1 MLALTLASLDQNIV
15 ATALPRIV
23 GDLGG
28 LAHLSWVVT
37 AFMVTSTISTPLYG
51 KLSDI
56 YGRKR
61 LYYVSII
68 IFLIG
73 SVLCGMAETMFQLIL
88 FRALQGLGAGG
99 LITLAQTT
107 VGDLIV
113 PRERGKYQGLFG
125 AVFASCSV
133 AGPLLGGFITDT
145 LSWRWIFY
153 VNLPV
158 GAAAL
163 ALIAIGLKH
172 KCNHVQHRI
181 DYTGAALLTCATVSL
196 LLLLSWGGSM
206 FPWLS
211 GVIIGLAV
219 AAVIF
224 FTFLIRQE
232 QHAPE
237 PILPL
242 RLFHNP
248 VFLVSVTVIGLNAM
262 ALFGSLVFLPLF
274 FQLVLGASPSK
285 AGLMLAPMMGGV
297 IVASVTGGRLISAFG
312 RYKIFP
318 VIGLASSTCSFL
330 TLAWAAR
337 DDGPLWA
344 VETALVFLGAGLGL
358 VMPNLTVAIQNA
370 VERTEMGS
378 ATSLSAFLRS
388 LGGALGVAV
397 AGTVLAVRLR
407 HFLPAAWVQAEGGT
421 RSVLE
426 LGVQQIAQLSADQRH
441 TLMEAYRHSIATTF
455 LTGAGIAAL
464 AFTIVLFLPSSP
476 SAAPLPTPPRIP
488 SPPKP
493 SADTLT
499 GRDGS
504 PCRPQFPSPTLRASE
519 PPCKTLP
526 SSAFAS
532 FAPSRESLP
541 FPSSAVAA
549 VASLRETL
557 FPIEKSPF
565 CSML

>member
-1 MLALTLASLDQNIV
+1 MSVLPHPQPTVSKRELYMVFAGLMLALTLASLDQNIV
-15 ATALPRIV
+15 STALPRIV
-23 GDLGG
+23 SDLGG

-56 YGRKR
+56 YGRKA

-73 SVLCGMAETMFQLIL
+73 SVLCGMAQSMFQLIL
-88 FRALQGLGAGG
+88 FRAVQGLGAGG

-113 PRERGKYQGLFG
+113 PRERGRYQGLFG
-125 AVFASCSV
+125 AVFAACSV
-133 AGPLLGGFITDT
+133 AGPLLGGVITDT

-172 KCNHVQHRI
+172 HCRHVEHRI
-181 DYTGAALLTCATVSL
+181 DYTGAGLLTCGTVSF
-196 LLLLSWGGSM
+196 LLLLSWGGSVY
-206 FPWLS
+206 PWLS
-211 GVIIGLAV
+211 AVILGLA
-219 AAVIF
+219 AATALF
-224 FTFLIRQE
+224 YTMLIRQE
-232 QHAPE
+232 QNAAE

-248 VFLVSVTVIGLNAM
+248 VVRVSVTVIGLNAM

-297 IVASVTGGRLISAFG
+297 IVASVTGGRLISRFG

-318 VIGLASSTCSFL
+318 VLGLITSTAAFV
-330 TLAWAAR
+330 TLAWCALNH
-337 DDGPLWA
+337 GSLWII
-344 VETALVFLGAGLGL
+344 ETALVFLGAGLGL

-370 VERTEMGS
+370 VDRGELGS
-378 ATSLSAFLRS
+378 ATSLSGFIRS

-397 AGTVLAVRLR
+397 AGTVVALRLR
-407 HFLPAAWVQAEGGT
+407 QFLPADWVAAQGGT
-421 RSVLE
+421 RSILE
-426 LGVQQIAQLSADQRH
+426 LGVQQIQQLSPDQRH

-455 LTGAGIAAL
+455 LTGAAIATL
-464 AFTIVLFLPSSP
+464 AFTVVLFLPERP
-476 SAAPLPTPPRIP
+476 LRSATPEPADEE
-488 SPPKP
+488 KP
-493 SADTLT
+493 AEAL
-499 GRDGS
+499 G
-504 PCRPQFPSPTLRASE
+504 
-519 PPCKTLP
+519 
-526 SSAFAS
+526 
-532 FAPSRESLP
+532 
-541 FPSSAVAA
+541 
-549 VASLRETL
+549 
-557 FPIEKSPF
+557 
-565 CSML
+565 

>member
-1 MLALTLASLDQNIV
+1 MSVLPHPQATVSKRELYMVFAGLMLALTLASLDQNIV

-23 GDLGG
+23 SDLGG

-56 YGRKR
+56 YGRKA
-61 LYYVSII
+61 LYYVSIT
-68 IFLIG
+68 IFLLG
-73 SVLCGMAETMFQLIL
+73 SILCGISATMFQLIL

-125 AVFASCSV
+125 AVFAACSV
-133 AGPLLGGFITDT
+133 AGPLLGGIITDT

-163 ALIAIGLKH
+163 ALIAVGLKQS
-172 KCNHVQHRI
+172 CRHVEHRI
-181 DYTGAALLTCATVSL
+181 DYTGAGLLTGGTVSL
-196 LLLLSWGGSM
+196 LLLLSWGGTM

-211 GVIIGLAV
+211 GVILAL
-219 AAVIF
+219 AAAAALFYVL
-224 FTFLIRQE
+224 LIAQE
-232 QHAPE
+232 RRAPE
-237 PILPL
+237 PILSL
-242 RLFHNP
+242 HLFANP

-274 FQLVLGASPSK
+274 FQLVLGASPSR

-318 VIGLASSTCSFL
+318 VIGLIVSTCTFL
-330 TLAWAAR
+330 TLAWAASH
-337 DDGPLWA
+337 DGPTWLI
-344 VETALVFLGAGLGL
+344 ETALVFLGAGLGL

-370 VERTEMGS
+370 VERHEMGS
-378 ATSLSAFLRS
+378 ATSVSGFMRS
-388 LGGALGVAV
+388 LGGALGVAL
-397 AGTVLAVRLR
+397 AGTVLALRLQ
-407 HFLPAAWVQAEGGT
+407 HFLPAAWVAAEGGT
-421 RSVLE
+421 HSILQ
-426 LGVQQIAQLSADQRH
+426 LGVQQIAQLSPDQRH

-455 LTGAGIAAL
+455 LTGASIAAL
-464 AFTIVLFLPSSP
+464 AFAVVLFLPERPLRST
-476 SAAPLPTPPRIP
+476 AP
-488 SPPKP
+488 
-493 SADTLT
+493 
-499 GRDGS
+499 
-504 PCRPQFPSPTLRASE
+504 E
-519 PPCKTLP
+519 PAEEQKTAEALG
-526 SSAFAS
+526 
-532 FAPSRESLP
+532 
-541 FPSSAVAA
+541 
-549 VASLRETL
+549 
-557 FPIEKSPF
+557 
-565 CSML
+565 